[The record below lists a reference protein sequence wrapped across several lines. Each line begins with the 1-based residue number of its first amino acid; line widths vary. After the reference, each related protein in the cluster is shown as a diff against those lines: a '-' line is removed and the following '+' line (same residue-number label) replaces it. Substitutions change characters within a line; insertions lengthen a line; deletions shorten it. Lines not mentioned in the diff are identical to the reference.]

1 MLSNLSPRASNAA
14 ASSGDNVKS
23 TGVDGRAVVAVFDA
37 VIAASAA
44 GGDAS
49 EGSPVGAAGGDAS
62 EGSLAGAAG
71 GDAREGS
78 PAGAAG
84 AAGGDAREGWSAGA
98 AGAAGGDA

>member
-49 EGSPVGAAGGDAS
+49 EGSPVGAAGGDA
-62 EGSLAGAAG
+62 
-71 GDAREGS
+71 REGS

-84 AAGGDAREGWSAGA
+84 GDASEGSPAGA
-98 AGAAGGDA
+98 AGA

>member
-23 TGVDGRAVVAVFDA
+23 TGTTGPSVVAGFDA

-49 EGSPVGAAGGDAS
+49 EGSPVGAAGGDAREGSPAGAAGGDAS

-71 GDAREGS
+71 GDAREG
-78 PAGAAG
+78 
-84 AAGGDAREGWSAGA
+84 WSAGA
-98 AGAAGGDA
+98 VNGA